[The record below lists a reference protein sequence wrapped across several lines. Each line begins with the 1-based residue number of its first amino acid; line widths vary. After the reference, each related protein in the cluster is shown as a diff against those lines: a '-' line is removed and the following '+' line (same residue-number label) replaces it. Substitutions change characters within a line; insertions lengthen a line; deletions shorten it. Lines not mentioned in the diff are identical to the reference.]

1 MPLILPCGA
10 PYGAS
15 SVAPWVR
22 SLPVAQE
29 TQETWVSSLEQE
41 DPMEEENE
49 NLLQYACLKNPMD
62 RGAWW
67 ATV

>member
-1 MPLILPCGA
+1 MGLPQC
-10 PYGAS
+10 
-15 SVAPWVR
+15 VR
-22 SLPVAQE
+22 SLPAAE
-29 TQETWVSSLEQE
+29 TQETWVSPLEQE

-67 ATV
+67 ATVYRVESIEHN